1 MSFKVSEHLTYRANI
16 FNYDTKY
23 FEEFSKTTNKI
34 DFSVYNMNNH
44 KYISDNYTK
53 FQNHLNLPIN
63 EQLDNINSLVGLLNE
78 NKDEDDF
85 PKIPIKKEAKVFV
98 QVLLDIVNSSEK
110 LFVVNEEEYLQNQS
124 KMDVTSREAKKN
136 LSNKILSNLIN
147 SLLLL
152 DGIVMSNVE
161 LGAVF
166 EFLGDNV
173 GVKITDTLWN
183 IMNDKTNSLGDIPRE
198 ISSHLLSTI
207 YVFSVKHEYS
217 YKEFKSLIEW
227 IIGFNHSRDRKRDC
241 LLTTNL
247 YIILS
252 NEIGLNCYMTELK
265 RALPDLTNILF
276 KEKNINIIY
285 ETLFCLWAI
294 SSNSEYINIFESN
307 QEGVLDKII
316 QTIKLNKVEKIIRI
330 GTLLIKV
337 RIFIK
342 KNLLVSETCVEF
354 LVDWH
359 FGRTINNLLSNK
371 WSDESIKEELTH
383 IAEFLEKNYKS
394 LK

>member
-44 KYISDNYTK
+44 KYISDNYNK

-98 QVLLDIVNSSEK
+98 QVLLDIVSSSEK
-110 LFVVNEEEYLQNQS
+110 LFVINEEEYVQNQS
-124 KMDVTSREAKKN
+124 KMDITSRDAKKN

-161 LGAVF
+161 LGAAF

-198 ISSHLLSTI
+198 IASHLLSTI
-207 YVFSVKHEYS
+207 YVFSVKYEYS

-241 LLTTNL
+241 LVTTNL

-252 NEIGLNCYMTELK
+252 NETGLNCYMAEIK
-265 RALPDLTNILF
+265 RALPDLANILF

-294 SSNSEYINIFESN
+294 SSNPNYIGIFESN
-307 QEGVLDKII
+307 QEGILDKII

-330 GTLLIKV
+330 GTLLMKV
-337 RIFIK
+337 NYFFKLEFID
-342 KNLLVSETCVEF
+342 F
-354 LVDWH
+354 
-359 FGRTINNLLSNK
+359 
-371 WSDESIKEELTH
+371 
-383 IAEFLEKNYKS
+383 
-394 LK
+394 